1 MMVSRMTSLLG
12 RARARFADERGVAAV
27 EFALLLPVMLTM
39 YLGSVEV
46 SQGLSADRKVVLLA
60 RTLGD
65 LTTQKSAVSTS
76 TMDTVS
82 AAGAVVLSP
91 LKVNVAL
98 MRVTS
103 VAISAPSSGVVNDA
117 TVCWTYVKGTWS
129 PAFAVGQKLDVTT
142 VPTTLR
148 TDIGSSVVLAEVQ
161 YPYKPVIGY
170 VITGQLQLKERI
182 FMRPRVSSYVTNSDV
197 VNSGQPKTASGPCTA
212 T

>member
-82 AAGAVVLSP
+82 AAGSVVLSP

-103 VAISAPSSGVVNDA
+103 IAISAPSSGTVNDA

>member
-1 MMVSRMTSLLG
+1 
-12 RARARFADERGVAAV
+12 
-27 EFALLLPVMLTM
+27 MLTM

-82 AAGAVVLSP
+82 AAGSVVLSP

-117 TVCWTYVKGTWS
+117 TVCWTYVKGTW
-129 PAFAVGQKLDVTT
+129 PTAFAIGDRLDVTT

-148 TDIGSSVVLAEVQ
+148 SDIGSSVVLAEVQ

-170 VITGQLQLKERI
+170 VVTGQLQLSERI
-182 FMRPRVSSYVTNSDV
+182 FMRPRVSSYVTNSDAI
-197 VNSGQPKTASGPCTA
+197 NSGQPKTASGPCTNS
-212 T
+212 

>member
-1 MMVSRMTSLLG
+1 MMMSRISSLL
-12 RARARFADERGVAAV
+12 ARAKARLADERGVAAV

-82 AAGAVVLSP
+82 AAGSVVLSP

-103 VAISAPSSGVVNDA
+103 IAISAPSSGVVNDA

-129 PAFAVGQKLDVTT
+129 TAYAIGQKLDIST
-142 VPTTLR
+142 VPATLR

-170 VITGQLQLKERI
+170 VITGQLQLGERI

-197 VNSGQPKTASGPCTA
+197 INSGQPKTASGPCTNS
-212 T
+212 

>member
-1 MMVSRMTSLLG
+1 MMIARMSSLLT
-12 RARARFADERGVAAV
+12 RAKARLADERGVAAV

-82 AAGAVVLSP
+82 AAGSVVLSP

-129 PAFAVGQKLDVTT
+129 PAFAVGQQLDVTT

-170 VITGQLQLKERI
+170 VVTGQLQLSERI
-182 FMRPRVSSYVTNSDV
+182 FMRPRVSSYVTNSDAI
-197 VNSGQPKTASGPCTA
+197 NSGQPKTASGPCTNS
-212 T
+212 

>member
-1 MMVSRMTSLLG
+1 MMISRMSSLLT
-12 RARARFADERGVAAV
+12 RAKTRLADERGVAAV

-82 AAGAVVLSP
+82 AAGSVVLSP
-91 LKVNVAL
+91 LKANVAL

-103 VAISAPSSGVVNDA
+103 VAISAPSSGPVNDA

-129 PAFAVGQKLDVTT
+129 PAFAIGEKLDVTT

-148 TDIGSSVVLAEVQ
+148 SDIGSSVVLAEVQ

-170 VITGQLQLKERI
+170 VVTGQLQLKERI
-182 FMRPRVSSYVTNSDV
+182 FMRPRVSSYVTNSDAI
-197 VNSGQPKTASGPCTA
+197 NSGQPKTASGPCTNS
-212 T
+212 

>member
-1 MMVSRMTSLLG
+1 MMISRMTSLL
-12 RARARFADERGVAAV
+12 ARAKARLADERGVAAV

-82 AAGAVVLSP
+82 AAGSVVLSP

-103 VAISAPSSGVVNDA
+103 IAISAPTSGPVNAA
-117 TVCWTYVKGTWS
+117 TVCWTYVKGSWPT
-129 PAFAVGQKLDVTT
+129 AYTVGQELDVTT

-197 VNSGQPKTASGPCTA
+197 INSGQPKTASGPCTA

>member
-1 MMVSRMTSLLG
+1 MMIARMSSLLT
-12 RARARFADERGVAAV
+12 RAKARLADERGVAAV

-82 AAGAVVLSP
+82 AAGSVVLSP

-129 PAFAVGQKLDVTT
+129 PAFAVGQQLDVTT

-170 VITGQLQLKERI
+170 VVTGQLQLKERI
-182 FMRPRVSSYVTNSDV
+182 FMRPRVSSYVTNSDAI
-197 VNSGQPKTASGPCTA
+197 NSGQPKTASGPCTNS
-212 T
+212 

>member
-1 MMVSRMTSLLG
+1 MTSLL
-12 RARARFADERGVAAV
+12 ARARTRLADERGVAAV

-76 TMDTVS
+76 TMDTVT
-82 AAGAVVLSP
+82 AAGSVVLSP
-91 LKVNVAL
+91 LKVNVAR

-103 VAISAPSSGVVNDA
+103 IAISAPSSGAVNDA
-117 TVCWTYVKGTWS
+117 TVCWTYVKGAWS
-129 PAFAVGQKLDVTT
+129 PAFAIGQKLDITT

-148 TDIGSSVVLAEVQ
+148 TDIGSSIVLAEVQ

-170 VITGQLQLKERI
+170 VVTGQLTLNERI

-197 VNSGQPKTASGPCTA
+197 INSGQPPTASGPCRNS
-212 T
+212 

>member
-1 MMVSRMTSLLG
+1 MMIARMSSLLT
-12 RARARFADERGVAAV
+12 RAKARLADERGVAAV

-82 AAGAVVLSP
+82 AAGSVVLSP

-117 TVCWTYVKGTWS
+117 TVCWTYVKGTW
-129 PAFAVGQKLDVTT
+129 PTAFAVGEKLDVTT

-148 TDIGSSVVLAEVQ
+148 SDIGSSVVLAEVQ

-170 VITGQLQLKERI
+170 VVTGQLQLKERI
-182 FMRPRVSSYVTNSDV
+182 FMRPRVSSYITNSDV
-197 VNSGQPKTASGPCTA
+197 INSGQPKTASGPCTNS
-212 T
+212 

>member
-1 MMVSRMTSLLG
+1 MIKARVSNLL
-12 RARARFADERGVAAV
+12 ARVKARLADERGVAAV

-82 AAGAVVLSP
+82 AAGSVVLSP
-91 LKVNVAL
+91 LKVASAL

-103 VAISAPSSGVVNDA
+103 IAISAPTSGTTNDA
-117 TVCWTYVKGTWS
+117 TVCWTYVKGTWPS
-129 PAFAVGQKLDVTT
+129 AFAVGQKLDITT
-142 VPTTLR
+142 VPATLR

-197 VNSGQPKTASGPCTA
+197 INSGQPKTASGPCTNS
-212 T
+212 

>member
-1 MMVSRMTSLLG
+1 MMIARTSSLLT
-12 RARARFADERGVAAV
+12 RAKARFADERGVAAV

-82 AAGAVVLSP
+82 AAGSVVLSP

-117 TVCWTYVKGTWS
+117 TVCWTYVKGTW
-129 PAFAVGQKLDVTT
+129 PTAFAVGEKLDVTT

-170 VITGQLQLKERI
+170 VVTGQLQLKERI
-182 FMRPRVSSYVTNSDV
+182 FMRPRVSSYITNSDV
-197 VNSGQPKTASGPCTA
+197 INSGQPKTASGPCTNS
-212 T
+212 

>member
-1 MMVSRMTSLLG
+1 MMIARMSSLLT
-12 RARARFADERGVAAV
+12 RAKARFADERGVAAV

-82 AAGAVVLSP
+82 AAGSVVLSP

-117 TVCWTYVKGTWS
+117 TVCWTYVKGTW
-129 PAFAVGQKLDVTT
+129 PTAFAVGDKLDVTT

-148 TDIGSSVVLAEVQ
+148 SDIGSSVVLAEVQ

-170 VITGQLQLKERI
+170 VVTGQLQLKERI
-182 FMRPRVSSYVTNSDV
+182 FMRPRVSSYVTNSDAI
-197 VNSGQPKTASGPCTA
+197 NSGQPKTASGPCTNS
-212 T
+212 

>member
-82 AAGAVVLSP
+82 AAGSVVLSP
-91 LKVNVAL
+91 LKVNAAL

-103 VAISAPSSGVVNDA
+103 VAISAPSSGTVNDA

-129 PAFAVGQKLDVTT
+129 PAFAVGQRLDVTT

>member
-1 MMVSRMTSLLG
+1 MIARTSSLLT
-12 RARARFADERGVAAV
+12 RAKARFADERGVAAV

-82 AAGAVVLSP
+82 AAGSVVLSP

-117 TVCWTYVKGTWS
+117 TVCWTYVKGTW
-129 PAFAVGQKLDVTT
+129 PTAFAVGEKLDVTT

-170 VITGQLQLKERI
+170 VVTGQLQLKERI
-182 FMRPRVSSYVTNSDV
+182 FMRPRVSSYITNSDV
-197 VNSGQPKTASGPCTA
+197 INSGQPKTASGPCTNS
-212 T
+212 

>member
-1 MMVSRMTSLLG
+1 MMIARMSSLLT
-12 RARARFADERGVAAV
+12 RAKARLADERGVAAV

-82 AAGAVVLSP
+82 AAGSVVLSP

-117 TVCWTYVKGTWS
+117 TVCWTYVKGTW
-129 PAFAVGQKLDVTT
+129 PTAFAVGEKLDVTT

-148 TDIGSSVVLAEVQ
+148 SDIGSSVVLAEVQ

-170 VITGQLQLKERI
+170 VVTGQLQLSERI
-182 FMRPRVSSYVTNSDV
+182 FMRPRVSSYVTNSDAI
-197 VNSGQPKTASGPCTA
+197 NSGQPKTASGPCTNS
-212 T
+212 

>member
-27 EFALLLPVMLTM
+27 EFALLLPVMLIM

-82 AAGAVVLSP
+82 AAGSVVLSP

-103 VAISAPSSGVVNDA
+103 IAISAPSSGTVNDA

>member
-82 AAGAVVLSP
+82 AAGSVVLSP
-91 LKVNVAL
+91 LKVNAAL

-103 VAISAPSSGVVNDA
+103 VAISAPSSGTVNDA